1 MIDPEGPSQ
10 DTISCATDTVLD
22 DGYPSDDIPVVELPV
37 VEAPRRA
44 VRNNGFTFITQMIGA
59 SLLSIPYICAR
70 LGLVLS
76 AAIMT
81 FVLIVALVLMLQVV
95 NACYY
100 TNAQTFKQV
109 TQKVLGSRFA
119 VCIDAALILN
129 NYGFLVSY
137 IIVSAQSFHTLL
149 TIFFPSSLEGLSFDP
164 YLVLKAVLTFGIMLP
179 LSLLRNIKVLGMV
192 ASAGLGLIILTVFSV
207 ILYYVVSFSRHGQ
220 TCMFQDVDYAP
231 GMRPQPPLWPRA
243 QQVGSVH
250 LSAPSMG
257 GIFALSYIPMLMG
270 SFSIHAGA
278 PPILYEL
285 RGSNDQRLHSIRRSI
300 YYAYAF
306 CFMMYMLMGCFGS
319 LLYGYNVSTNIL
331 YSFKLCGKDIY
342 LTIVGIAYGLMIC
355 IAYPLIQYPLKISLI
370 SYCHLNP
377 KRKLLNYLAY
387 AGFSVAFA
395 LLAFTL
401 AALYDNIASIFG
413 LFGSICGVLIYFI
426 VPILLWHN
434 LPKLKAR
441 SPIIDRLNILLQPQT
456 DVDDIRDV
464 TTTAFLGAQ
473 RYEVAQSQQKAKAR
487 SRAPSSAYSAGLHT
501 SSSVYHRH
509 NEYSVH
515 FVSTTHH
522 QTSCD
527 GTTEESDTVPLLA
540 PVSTLKRNE
549 LLQPIE
555 CMVPADD
562 QIELELSKQT
572 EETRQRLL
580 MKMTP
585 TRRSISY
592 FILIIFVGICIE
604 SLIVNILDF
613 ASVL

>member
-1 MIDPEGPSQ
+1 MIDSEGLNQ
-10 DTISCATDTVLD
+10 DTVSCTTDTVLD
-22 DGYPSDDIPVVELPV
+22 DRYPSDDIPAIELPAF
-37 VEAPRRA
+37 EAPRHA
-44 VRNNGFTFITQMIGA
+44 VRTNGFTFITQMIGG
-59 SLLSIPYICAR
+59 SLLSIPYVSAR
-70 LGLVLS
+70 LGLVLLTTV
-76 AAIMT
+76 IT
-81 FVLIVALVLMLQVV
+81 IVLIVALVLILQVV

-109 TQKVLGSRFA
+109 TRKVLGPWLA

-137 IIVSAQSFHTLL
+137 IIISAQSFHTLL
-149 TIFFPSSLEGLSFDP
+149 TTFFPSSLEGLSFDP
-164 YLVLKAVLTFGIMLP
+164 YLVLKAGLTFGVMFP
-179 LSLLRNIKVLGMV
+179 LSLLRNVRILGTI

-207 ILYYVVSFSRHGQ
+207 ILYYFVSFLRRGQ
-220 TCMFQDVDYAP
+220 ICMFQSIDYAP
-231 GMRPQPPLWPRA
+231 GIRSQPPLWPRA
-243 QQVGSVH
+243 QLVGSAH
-250 LSAPSMG
+250 ISAPIMG
-257 GIFALSYIPMLMG
+257 GIFAISYIPMLMG

-278 PPILYEL
+278 PPVLYEL
-285 RGSNDQRLHSIRRSI
+285 HGSNDQRLRSIRRSI

-306 CFMMYMLMGCFGS
+306 CFLMYMLMGCFGA
-319 LLYGYNVSTNIL
+319 LLYGYDVSTNIL

-342 LTIVGIAYGLMIC
+342 LTIVGIAYGLMVC

-370 SYCHLNP
+370 AYCRLNP
-377 KRKLLNYLAY
+377 KRKLLNYLVY
-387 AGFSVAFA
+387 AGFSIAFA

-413 LFGSICGVLIYFI
+413 LFGSICGVLIYFV
-426 VPILLWHN
+426 VPILLWHK

-464 TTTAFLGAQ
+464 TTMAFLGVQ
-473 RYEVAQSQQKAKAR
+473 HYEALPQQKAGPR
-487 SRAPSSAYSAGLHT
+487 SRAPSSAHSTALHA
-501 SSSVYHRH
+501 SSSSYHRYK
-509 NEYSVH
+509 EYSFH
-515 FVSTTHH
+515 FVSAAHQ

-540 PVSTLKRNE
+540 PVSILKRNE

-555 CMVPADD
+555 CMAPVDD

-585 TRRSISY
+585 FRRGVFYS
-592 FILIIFVGICIE
+592 ILIVFIGICTE
-604 SLIVNILDF
+604 SLIVNVLDF

>member
-1 MIDPEGPSQ
+1 MIDSRGLAQ
-10 DTISCATDTVLD
+10 DIVSCDTDTVLD
-22 DGYPSDDIPVVELPV
+22 DVYPSDDIPAVKLPV

-44 VRNNGFTFITQMIGA
+44 IRNNGFTFITQMIGG
-59 SLLSIPYICAR
+59 SLLSIPYVCAR

-76 AAIMT
+76 TIVIT
-81 FVLIVALVLMLQVV
+81 FVLIIALILMLQVV

-109 TQKVLGSRFA
+109 TQKVLGSKFA
-119 VCIDAALILN
+119 VCIDVALILN

-137 IIVSAQSFHTLL
+137 IIISAQSFHTLL
-149 TIFFPSSLEGLSFDP
+149 TTFFASSLEGLPFDP
-164 YLVLKAVLTFGIMLP
+164 YLVIKAGLTFGIMLP
-179 LSLLRNIKVLGMV
+179 LSLLRNIKILGSV

-207 ILYYVVSFSRHGQ
+207 VMYYSASFARHNQ
-220 TCMFQDVDYAP
+220 TCLFQNVDYTP
-231 GMRPQPPLWPRA
+231 GIRPQPPLWPKE
-243 QQVGSVH
+243 QQIGAVQM
-250 LSAPSMG
+250 SAPVMG
-257 GIFALSYIPMLMG
+257 IIFAISYIPMLMG

-285 RGSNDQRLHSIRRSI
+285 HGSNDQRLRSIRKSM

-306 CFMMYMLMGCFGS
+306 CFLMYMLMGCFGA

-342 LTIVGIAYGLMIC
+342 LTIVGIAYGLMVC
-355 IAYPLIQYPLKISLI
+355 IAYPLIQYPLKVSLV

-377 KRKLLNYLAY
+377 KRKLLNYMVY
-387 AGFSVAFA
+387 SGFSTAFA

-413 LFGSICGVLIYFI
+413 LFGSVCGVLIYFI
-426 VPILLWHN
+426 VPILLWHK

-456 DVDDIRDV
+456 DVDDIRDA

-473 RYEVAQSQQKAKAR
+473 RYETTQPQQKAKSR
-487 SRAPSSAYSAGLHT
+487 SRASSSARVAALHT
-501 SSSVYHRH
+501 SSSVYHRQ

-515 FVSTTHH
+515 FVSTTHQH
-522 QTSCD
+522 TSCD
-527 GTTEESDTVPLLA
+527 GATEESDTVPLLVPISA
-540 PVSTLKRNE
+540 LKRNE

-562 QIELELSKQT
+562 QVELELSKQT

-585 TRRSISY
+585 TRRCLFY
-592 FILIIFVGICIE
+592 FVLTILVGICTE
-604 SLIVNILDF
+604 SLVINILDF
-613 ASVL
+613 ASLL

>member
-1 MIDPEGPSQ
+1 MIGSEGLNQ
-10 DTISCATDTVLD
+10 GTVSCTTDTVLD
-22 DGYPSDDIPVVELPV
+22 DGYPSDDIPAIELPA

-44 VRNNGFTFITQMIGA
+44 VRTNGFTFITQMIGG
-59 SLLSIPYICAR
+59 SLLSIPYVSVR

-76 AAIMT
+76 TIVIT
-81 FVLIVALVLMLQVV
+81 LVLVIALVLMLQVV

-109 TQKVLGSRFA
+109 TRKVLGPRLA

-137 IIVSAQSFHTLL
+137 IIISAQSFHTLL
-149 TIFFPSSLEGLSFDP
+149 TTFFPSSLEGLSFDP
-164 YLVLKAVLTFGIMLP
+164 YLVLKAGLTFGVMFP
-179 LSLLRNIKVLGMV
+179 LSLLRNVKVLGTI

-207 ILYYVVSFSRHGQ
+207 ILYYIASFLRHGQ
-220 TCMFQDVDYAP
+220 ICLFQNIEYVP
-231 GMRPQPPLWPRA
+231 GVRPQPPLWPRE
-243 QQVGSVH
+243 QLVGSAH
-250 LSAPSMG
+250 ISAPVMG
-257 GIFALSYIPMLMG
+257 AIFGISYIPMLMG

-285 RGSNDQRLHSIRRSI
+285 HGSNDQRLRSIRRSI

-306 CFMMYMLMGCFGS
+306 CFLMYMLMGCFGA
-319 LLYGYNVSTNIL
+319 LLYGHDVSTNIL
-331 YSFKLCGKDIY
+331 YSFKVCGKDIY
-342 LTIVGIAYGLMIC
+342 LTIVGIAYGLMVC
-355 IAYPLIQYPLKISLI
+355 IAYPLIQYPLKVSLI
-370 SYCHLNP
+370 AYCQLNP
-377 KRKLLNYLAY
+377 KRKFLNYLAY

-395 LLAFTL
+395 LLAFAL

-413 LFGSICGVLIYFI
+413 LFGSICGVLIYFV
-426 VPILLWHN
+426 VPILLWHK

-464 TTTAFLGAQ
+464 TTTAFLGVQ
-473 RYEVAQSQQKAKAR
+473 HCEVAPPQQKAGSR
-487 SRAPSSAYSAGLHT
+487 SRAPSFVHTARLHA
-501 SSSVYHRH
+501 SSSSYHRH
-509 NEYSVH
+509 KEYSLH
-515 FVSTTHH
+515 FVSATHQ

-540 PVSTLKRNE
+540 PVSVLKRNE

-555 CMVPADD
+555 CMAPIDD
-562 QIELELSKQT
+562 QVELELSKQT

-585 TRRSISY
+585 FRRGIFYS
-592 FILIIFVGICIE
+592 ILIVAIGICTE
-604 SLIVNILDF
+604 SLVINILDF